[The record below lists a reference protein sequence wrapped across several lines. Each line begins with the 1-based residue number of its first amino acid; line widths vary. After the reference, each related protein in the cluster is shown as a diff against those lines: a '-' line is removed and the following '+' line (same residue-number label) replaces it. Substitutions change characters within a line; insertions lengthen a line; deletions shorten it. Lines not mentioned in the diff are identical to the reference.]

1 MKGVVTKELSVLSD
15 KHEPSQPLPENHQS
29 IATSGSRSHVTPG
42 ISSSHPPGAVKQE
55 SRNSS
60 GINEMNSMNGES
72 IRETSNE
79 SYKDPCCR
87 HRKND

>member
-42 ISSSHPPGAVKQE
+42 ISSSH
-55 SRNSS
+55 
-60 GINEMNSMNGES
+60 EMNSMNGES